1 MGGSSGGKLYHGNP
15 FATIST
21 VSNQCSQRME
31 SIVYRTLSLY
41 LDLNYIEVL
50 TEISQLISS
59 TKLKSRKSMT
69 RVIPL
74 YKFGIQPF
82 DNVNNLVGKMSSAWS
97 RVMDNWKKKSN
108 DA

>member
-1 MGGSSGGKLYHGNP
+1 
-15 FATIST
+15 
-21 VSNQCSQRME
+21 ME
-31 SIVYRTLSLY
+31 SIVYRTLNLY

-82 DNVNNLVGKMSSAWS
+82 DNVNNLIDVIGMVTSYGQLE
-97 RVMDNWKKKSN
+97 KKSN